1 MKKQL
6 MVTLALFGG
15 LVAAQAQGPY
25 NDRGYGRGFGYND
38 RDRRSFDPVRATINT
53 LYSVESRARVDHHER
68 NHMRDAIQKL
78 NRFDANRQRGRFDRG
93 ALDSALGDL
102 RDLARADQLHPR
114 DRSRIASHLNDLYR
128 LREGG
133 RW

>member
-6 MVTLALFGG
+6 LVTLALLGG
-15 LVAAQAQGPY
+15 LTVAAQAQGPY
-25 NDRGYGRGFGYND
+25 NDHGYGRAYGNN
-38 RDRRSFDPVRATINT
+38 DRRSFDPVRATIDT

-68 NHMRDAIQKL
+68 SHMRDAIQKL
-78 NRFDANRQRGRFDRG
+78 NRFDASRQRGRFDRG
-93 ALDSALGDL
+93 ALESALGDL
-102 RDLARADQLHPR
+102 RDLAKADQLNPR
-114 DRSRIASHLNDLYR
+114 DRSRIANHMNDLYR